1 MKKFRLLLMMVLAA
15 AVSFTACDTPEKV
28 DDVATPTVTLTLNE
42 EEVYED
48 AFMAFAATTDAEKA
62 AWIVVA
68 HGDNTVT
75 VDGVFANGTEIPVEE
90 LNGEEPAMIIVE
102 DLEPETEYD
111 LFVAVQN
118 KSKKVLSEP
127 LCVTTAVAAPQY
139 PIVEV
144 ALTECANAMDLTMA
158 GVPGHMF
165 TFTNADYTAMMNI
178 IIVDRSNAENYK
190 YVSSNFYQ
198 SVTCANG
205 DMGMPVWPTGSGV
218 VCNPGYGVFSVYD
231 VATETAK
238 EYFFVGDQGED
249 YGVDVISLMPDT
261 DNNMFT
267 FNLLATTSVDDNGN
281 PNGEFVLLQGS
292 FTGPLGYQV
301 QAAPTT
307 IEFDLNEWG
316 YTDFEATQAEGSNV
330 VKLKKGGPS
339 GDFVMNLTTTDGKIA
354 NAEGVLYTVEG
365 ENLSGYL
372 FDPLDEAD
380 YNFASGGF
388 VLTSTDN
395 PETFTLEVGER
406 RGWTFEG
413 GNKAFTVVPKTYTI
427 TVKGLKNSDGGSNST
442 EDVGKDSDNKITF

>member
-127 LCVTTAVAAPQY
+127 LCVTTAVAAPKFAV
-139 PIVEV
+139 VEV
-144 ALTECANAMDLTMA
+144 YPTVCANAMSLTMA
-158 GVPGHMF
+158 NVPGHWF
-165 TFTNADYTAMMNI
+165 TLTNEDYSVMMSL
-178 IIVDRSNAENYK
+178 IIVDYSVSVENYS
-190 YVSSNFYQ
+190 YVASGTYPG
-198 SVTCANG
+198 VTCAS
-205 DMGMPVWPTGSGV
+205 DMGMPIWPTSSAL
-218 VCNPGYGVFSVYD
+218 VCEPGFGYVSLYD
-231 VATETAK
+231 EATDTSK
-238 EYFFVGDQGED
+238 EYYFVGDKGNDE
-249 YGVDVISLMPDT
+249 YGNPFGVDVISLMPDM
-261 DNNMFT
+261 DNNMIT
-267 FNLLATTSVDDNGN
+267 FNIPAVDAEGN
-281 PNGEFVLLQGS
+281 EVLIQGN

-339 GDFVMNLTTTDGKIA
+339 GDFVMNLTTEGGVIA
-354 NAEGVLYTVEG
+354 NADGVLYTVEG
-365 ENLSGYL
+365 ENLSGYF
-372 FDPLDEAD
+372 FDPLDEMD

-442 EDVGKDSDNKITF
+442 ENVGKDSDNKISF